1 MIDYEAHFQ
10 ALYDEMRAA
19 MDAAGFS
26 LVPILHVTSS
36 STQPNADPAPPPY
49 VMYRQETE
57 RPIGTSGKGNSA
69 ILTTGFMI
77 TARDF
82 DFASALGM
90 ISAIVNR
97 LDVADATMVT
107 ADGYETTDIAMIGN
121 QSLFEDDLNVYAQH
135 LRVSWERSR

>member
-1 MIDYEAHFQ
+1 MDYEAHWQ
-10 ALYDEMRAA
+10 SLYDEMREAL
-19 MDAAGFS
+19 DDAGFS

-36 STQPNADPAPPPY
+36 STQPQGEPAAPPY

-57 RPIGTSGKGNSA
+57 RPLGTQGGGNSKV
-69 ILTTGFMI
+69 LTTGFMI
-77 TARDF
+77 SARDF

-97 LDVADATMVT
+97 LDAADATMT
-107 ADGYETTDIAMIGN
+107 TEDGYETTDISMIGN

-135 LRVSWERSR
+135 LRISWERSR